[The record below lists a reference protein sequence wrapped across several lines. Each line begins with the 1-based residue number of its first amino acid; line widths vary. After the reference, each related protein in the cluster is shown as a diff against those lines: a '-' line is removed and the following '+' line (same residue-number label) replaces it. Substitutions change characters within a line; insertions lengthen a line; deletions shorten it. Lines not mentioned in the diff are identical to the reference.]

1 MWNVLWVNE
10 EDSNGSWS
18 DVVYTS
24 ELNLQW
30 PSPSR
35 RYGHE
40 QPLNIV
46 AFQLSPHRRVA
57 SSLRCLSR
65 GIPRYYVY
73 KDRRLYH
80 LFGDD
85 DDAGSAVVD
94 SYDLDLGNM
103 QRVILRNQ
111 GIDTIHFVPYHDLSI
126 SQAYLLGLRGSD
138 GPAWYHRYQL
148 LHSNDSLHCLW
159 LNAKTQRLERYQVA
173 LPSASFWSGRIAAL
187 KRKDSKY
194 TNLPAATQWWSHAKP
209 SIICHSN
216 RYVYLLLYFPL
227 LGHVELARLPIP
239 HGELGGWSTLPLE
252 VLPLVVSTDI
262 APTTTYGFTPFQ
274 FDSSATM
281 PSISVLHK
289 AFHHTA
295 VTEDADDIVLRE
307 ADLTYHLR
315 SMRPWRVLDA
325 HRLQLPILMPSAAA
339 SSSHP
344 SEISC
349 VFLEFQWQPLHLERH
364 RSRGHLYHR
373 DLLQHFGFLS
383 EILDNVFAIAMHVSV
398 PSMAC
403 SPFSEASESSGAN
416 DAIEATL
423 ASSSPVKSA
432 AGKPEKDSLVDHLA
446 HYRHQRASCDDKVS
460 SPMGA
465 TLPAPLVHPG
475 EGLLSLMRQA
485 GQLELRVVAQQAYI
499 RPPRRGGGS
508 EGAAVSVWEAAKS
521 WVPVQY
527 DWFIHVPAVTAVMS
541 PAVVDVLDAIVDYV
555 QSSRLFTAPGVLS
568 STSAP
573 LTDDANSPWSYA
585 IRSDGT
591 GRAMDSSTRRSQA
604 TSSLWAHSWIDT
616 LPLPTLCPAATTPST
631 VSHATMATIAPEVM
645 LLMVSACHRYPARR
659 LFYPAL
665 WTTELLQRLTLHPTT
680 MTRTTSLSARRQRR
694 SDEPT
699 STDQRYQQVVHPVV
713 SVFAYLLYHR
723 RPSEQM
729 AATAPTT
736 ATGAELETYERCHH
750 SPETLY
756 EVMTLTLQ
764 AQQSLLV
771 HDLAIIR
778 EEEAAGRRAA
788 YPMEQRGI
796 PDTAVGRATMPSGL
810 APSAVTETV
819 PLHQLEWSQWW
830 SLLAQPHVVPL
841 SPTPNLSAAGRHET
855 QLAHGSQLQQSPQD
869 SDRSD
874 DEADAVEEETSATSS
889 STVSDND
896 ADSRDHHSDED
907 DADEPS
913 VHRVH
918 REDGHHLRHL
928 LHHAI
933 LTAFHAHFAAV
944 AASSS
949 SLPQAQDA
957 SYRLEVS
964 QRAVLQRLLLHCHY
978 PQSTYWSDFAH
989 VLHVDGQHAT
999 LYRWALR
1006 TCFASNAY
1014 DELRLRRDEDFD
1026 PALCGAWVRFV
1037 TIPAETSVF
1046 WRRYASLVGLT
1057 DGVQWPPVVI
1067 ADGDGRSDGDRVV
1080 RVVHTALEAP
1090 PTAAQI
1096 FLLTLRMLFVRLYD
1110 AQDTDDTVVIEER
1123 IVTLLRVCPRVLI
1136 AGLSHHRHPRT
1147 SAVTTDE
1154 QQHLWQVVRQ
1164 CLPMASLLVTETRAS
1179 HWQRRVLEIEQ
1190 TIYDEE
1196 HVDYL
1201 LTCSV

>member
-1 MWNVLWVNE
+1 
-10 EDSNGSWS
+10 
-18 DVVYTS
+18 
-24 ELNLQW
+24 
-30 PSPSR
+30 
-35 RYGHE
+35 
-40 QPLNIV
+40 
-46 AFQLSPHRRVA
+46 
-57 SSLRCLSR
+57 
-65 GIPRYYVY
+65 
-73 KDRRLYH
+73 
-80 LFGDD
+80 
-85 DDAGSAVVD
+85 
-94 SYDLDLGNM
+94 
-103 QRVILRNQ
+103 
-111 GIDTIHFVPYHDLSI
+111 
-126 SQAYLLGLRGSD
+126 
-138 GPAWYHRYQL
+138 
-148 LHSNDSLHCLW
+148 
-159 LNAKTQRLERYQVA
+159 
-173 LPSASFWSGRIAAL
+173 
-187 KRKDSKY
+187 
-194 TNLPAATQWWSHAKP
+194 
-209 SIICHSN
+209 
-216 RYVYLLLYFPL
+216 
-227 LGHVELARLPIP
+227 
-239 HGELGGWSTLPLE
+239 
-252 VLPLVVSTDI
+252 
-262 APTTTYGFTPFQ
+262 
-274 FDSSATM
+274 
-281 PSISVLHK
+281 
-289 AFHHTA
+289 
-295 VTEDADDIVLRE
+295 
-307 ADLTYHLR
+307 
-315 SMRPWRVLDA
+315 
-325 HRLQLPILMPSAAA
+325 
-339 SSSHP
+339 
-344 SEISC
+344 
-349 VFLEFQWQPLHLERH
+349 
-364 RSRGHLYHR
+364 
-373 DLLQHFGFLS
+373 
-383 EILDNVFAIAMHVSV
+383 
-398 PSMAC
+398 
-403 SPFSEASESSGAN
+403 
-416 DAIEATL
+416 
-423 ASSSPVKSA
+423 
-432 AGKPEKDSLVDHLA
+432 
-446 HYRHQRASCDDKVS
+446 
-460 SPMGA
+460 
-465 TLPAPLVHPG
+465 
-475 EGLLSLMRQA
+475 
-485 GQLELRVVAQQAYI
+485 
-499 RPPRRGGGS
+499 
-508 EGAAVSVWEAAKS
+508 
-521 WVPVQY
+521 
-527 DWFIHVPAVTAVMS
+527 
-541 PAVVDVLDAIVDYV
+541 
-555 QSSRLFTAPGVLS
+555 
-568 STSAP
+568 
-573 LTDDANSPWSYA
+573 
-585 IRSDGT
+585 
-591 GRAMDSSTRRSQA
+591 
-604 TSSLWAHSWIDT
+604 
-616 LPLPTLCPAATTPST
+616 
-631 VSHATMATIAPEVM
+631 MATIAPEVM

-680 MTRTTSLSARRQRR
+680 MTRTTSLSARQQRR

-699 STDQRYQQVVHPVV
+699 STDERYQQVVHPVV

-736 ATGAELETYERCHH
+736 ATVAELDTYERCHH

-771 HDLAIIR
+771 HDLVIIR

-788 YPMEQRGI
+788 YPVEQRGI
-796 PDTAVGRATMPSGL
+796 PDTAVGRATMPSAHADPQGGRGRSDTENDAGDIDIDENGSGDDEDDTSFMHSVASVDDGEQNDEHINTHPHPSAASTVMAAASAGGL
-810 APSAVTETV
+810 APSAVTEAV

-874 DEADAVEEETSATSS
+874 DEADAVEEETSTTSS

-896 ADSRDHHSDED
+896 ADSRDHHHSDED

-918 REDGHHLRHL
+918 REDGHHLRRL

-1057 DGVQWPPVVI
+1057 DGVQWPPVAI

-1090 PTAAQI
+1090 PTATQVWHRLQRQSRWQHQTRGHRQRQCVEI

-1154 QQHLWQVVRQ
+1154 HQHLWQVVRQ

-1179 HWQRRVLEIEQ
+1179 QWQRRVLEIEQ